1 MLQADGDLIAGLAV
15 ALGCGLLIGLERER
29 RKGEGDDRAAAGVR
43 SFSIAALIGA
53 LAEALAQP
61 GVVVAGALFVGA
73 MAALAYARSRSRDP
87 GLTTELAL
95 VATFLVGVMAVRDPL
110 LGAACGTLL
119 AVLLAARSQLHRFA
133 TQWLSQQELHDGLM
147 LAGFALVLLPLVP
160 DGPISWLGGMRARP
174 LAAMVL
180 LILALQAAGHVA
192 LRLLGERHGTAVSGF
207 VGGFV
212 SSTATV
218 AAFGARARAGS
229 TPLRLA
235 AAAAGL
241 SGCATWLQVLAL
253 AAALSPGALGLLW
266 PAALAG
272 VAGTLLAA
280 GALAIG
286 AVSTGNAPVLGERS
300 ALQLRE
306 ALLVALL
313 LGGVALLVGQAQQ
326 RFGTAGVLAGTAL
339 AALVDAHAPVA
350 SLLSLHAAQQVD
362 ARTLVNG
369 TLLALAVNTA
379 TRLVTA
385 FATGGAA
392 YALRVGA
399 ALLCG
404 LVAAFAA
411 SLLAA

>member
-1 MLQADGDLIAGLAV
+1 M

-43 SFSIAALIGA
+43 SFTIAALLGA

-61 GVVVAGALFVGA
+61 ALVLAGAVVVGA
-73 MAALAYARSRSRDP
+73 MAVLAYARSRSRDP

-95 VATFLVGVMAVRDPL
+95 LATFLVGVLAVRDPV

-119 AVLLAARSQLHRFA
+119 AVLLAARTQLHRFA
-133 TQWLSQQELHDGLM
+133 TQWLSQRELHDGLM

-160 DGPISWLGGMRARP
+160 DGAIAWLGGMRARP
-174 LAAMVL
+174 LAATVL

-192 LRLLGERHGTAVSGF
+192 LRLFGPRHGTAASGF
-207 VGGFV
+207 FGGFV

-218 AAFGARARAGS
+218 AAFGARVRAGS
-229 TPLRLA
+229 TPLRLGA
-235 AAAAGL
+235 AAASL
-241 SGCATWLQVLAL
+241 SGCATWLQAVLL
-253 AAALSPGALGLLW
+253 AAALSPAALDLLW
-266 PAALAG
+266 P
-272 VAGTLLAA
+272 VAGAGAIGTMLVAGLAA
-280 GALAIG
+280 GRGGHEA
-286 AVSTGNAPVLGERS
+286 APVLGERS

-313 LGGVALLVGQAQQ
+313 LGGVALLVGQARQH
-326 RFGTAGVLAGTAL
+326 FGNLGMLGGVAIAAL
-339 AALVDAHAPVA
+339 ADAHAPIA
-350 SLLSLHAAQQVD
+350 SLLSLHAAQQLE
-362 ARTLVNG
+362 AG
-369 TLLALAVNTA
+369 TLRTGVLLAIAVNTS

-385 FATGGAA
+385 VTAGGGA

-399 ALLCG
+399 ALLAG
-404 LVAAFAA
+404 LAAAAGA